1 MNSKN
6 DFGCVFLLNEAAT
19 RQQHAECNYGCG
31 ETPGPQ
37 LIGWHWLKQFARNN
51 EFFLYSD
58 EYELKFLMRK
68 KNNLLQ
74 FHSIY

>member
-19 RQQHAECNYGCG
+19 RQQHDECKN
-31 ETPGPQ
+31 GPQ
-37 LIGWHWLKQFARNN
+37 LIGWHWFKQFARNN